1 MHSNE
6 SIPQISLDD
15 IPKIGPKLK
24 EKLLERFGSEEAALH
39 AIINA
44 DIARLTSIPLLGSK
58 LAMSIVMAT
67 YALREGIS
75 LETVLVT
82 EDIRKIYTQL
92 LNLIRP
98 YANTSFTR
106 HKMALLFPLP
116 PSHIDK
122 ILERQKTFLN
132 AKELIEELGENE
144 TTRIC
149 SLLSR
154 LKPIET
160 QKYKSRI
167 TDRILLTDD
176 KATYERLK
184 GHEINKVYNISF
196 VEAPQEYLDYVQTYD
211 FIIFIAH
218 KHEHDF
224 FDNAS
229 NVEIVS
235 KDISEDKLLPEK
247 TLSFFASNYNVILA
261 ACDLIE
267 LFSSLSNDK
276 LNDIVNQFDL
286 QQTSTIKTLMKNIK
300 PSGDIAEEYDPEM
313 DRLRGILRE
322 FDGLVSDIEL
332 WINNELV
339 DKLSKSS
346 LTIEGSEILNLVK
359 AFGSETGS
367 PQQFQHYLKD
377 NISDLMTEII
387 QEAEDKLCNQLQFK
401 DEEVEWLDDLFPRE
415 LMYPVEINSKK
426 RRQVIDNIRKKFA
439 ARKFQLL
446 KKLAD
451 DCKTHI
457 PFIHKM
463 VETLLDFDL
472 FFAIGRFAKEYQLVS
487 PNIDIAYTGV
497 GFQKGTNLF
506 LKKEELEGKGKVIP
520 IDYVIGDV
528 PFSLEGT
535 NQQRIAILSGANS
548 GGKSCTLQLISQ
560 IVILAQMGLPAPSEI
575 AFASIFEEI
584 YYFSKS
590 IGMLSAGAFEA
601 TLKRFAEVILSPKSK
616 LILVDEFESITEPG
630 AGAKVIGGILEM
642 LYKNEKCCAVFVS
655 HLASE
660 ISQTVKNLVR
670 IDGIEA
676 SGLDENLELIVNR
689 TPKFNHLA
697 KSTPELIVEKLYRST
712 NHENERDIYE
722 ELLNI
727 IKSS

>member
-1 MHSNE
+1 
-6 SIPQISLDD
+6 
-15 IPKIGPKLK
+15 
-24 EKLLERFGSEEAALH
+24 
-39 AIINA
+39 
-44 DIARLTSIPLLGSK
+44 
-58 LAMSIVMAT
+58 
-67 YALREGIS
+67 
-75 LETVLVT
+75 
-82 EDIRKIYTQL
+82 
-92 LNLIRP
+92 
-98 YANTSFTR
+98 
-106 HKMALLFPLP
+106 
-116 PSHIDK
+116 
-122 ILERQKTFLN
+122 
-132 AKELIEELGENE
+132 
-144 TTRIC
+144 
-149 SLLSR
+149 
-154 LKPIET
+154 
-160 QKYKSRI
+160 
-167 TDRILLTDD
+167 
-176 KATYERLK
+176 
-184 GHEINKVYNISF
+184 
-196 VEAPQEYLDYVQTYD
+196 
-211 FIIFIAH
+211 
-218 KHEHDF
+218 
-224 FDNAS
+224 
-229 NVEIVS
+229 
-235 KDISEDKLLPEK
+235 
-247 TLSFFASNYNVILA
+247 LA

-276 LNDIVNQFDL
+276 LNDVVNQFAL
-286 QQTSTIKTLMKNIK
+286 QQTNTIKILMKNIK
-300 PSGDIAEEYDPEM
+300 PSGDIAEEYDPEL

-332 WINNELV
+332 WINNKLV

-346 LTIEGSEILNLVK
+346 LTIEGSEILNLIK

-377 NISDLMTEII
+377 NISDLMTEVI

-401 DEEVEWLDDLFPRE
+401 DEEVEWIDNLFPRE
-415 LMYPVEINSKK
+415 LMYPVEINPKK

-446 KKLAD
+446 KKLAG

-472 FFAIGRFAKEYQLVS
+472 FFAIGRFAKQYQLIS
-487 PNIDIAYTGV
+487 PNIDIAYNGV
-497 GFQKGTNLF
+497 GFRKGTNLF
-506 LKKEELEGKGKVIP
+506 LKKEEFEGKGNAIP

-528 PFSLEGT
+528 PFTLEGT
-535 NQQRIAILSGANS
+535 NQQRIAVLSGANS

-560 IVILAQMGLPAPSEI
+560 IVILAQMGLSVPSEI
-575 AFASIFEEI
+575 AFSSIFEEI

-590 IGMLSAGAFEA
+590 VGMLSAGAFEA

-655 HLASE
+655 HLADE
-660 ISQTVKNLVR
+660 ISQAVEDLVR

-676 SGLDENLELIVNR
+676 SGLDETLELIVDR

-712 NHENERDIYE
+712 NHENEREIYE

-727 IKSS
+727 IKGS